1 MTSRL
6 VLTTLLAACGL
17 FASSQKG
24 TVRFGGL
31 PVPGATVTVSKG
43 EQKLSTVTGLDGG
56 YNFPDLPDGDWTLR
70 VEMLAFEPSEKKLA
84 ISGEAPAQ
92 DIDMKVLS
100 FDAIKS
106 TATAVAPPPPPVAAP
121 QLPTSL
127 NAASAKKKG
136 KAPAATTANNANPGF
151 QRTEAN
157 AVPGGD
163 RAADNGPTEAT
174 NQSAADSFAING
186 SSNNAAASNFGTS
199 AAFGNSRR
207 GAGSL
212 YNGNFGFNLGNSAL
226 DARSYSLTGQDTPK
240 PAYNHLQGSGSVGG
254 PVRIPHLIN
263 NRQPAQ
269 FFLTYQMQRNRNAN
283 VTSTRVPTAA
293 ERGGQLASGTI
304 APSLLSS
311 QAQGLLKYYPLPN
324 FTGTAAYNY
333 QTGLTS
339 YSDADIV
346 QGRLSKTVSKRDQVF
361 GTFAYQNIRT
371 SNTNI
376 FAFKDQ
382 VEIHNIDVT
391 ANISHRF
398 NNRIFGSGK
407 VEYNSSATRV
417 TPFFANTQNVSGDL
431 GITGNLQDPLNWG
444 PPSLNFAS
452 GIASLYDSQASY
464 NRSPTY
470 SVGSN
475 IYLNHSP
482 HNFTFG
488 GDYKR
493 QQFNNLA
500 QQNPRGSFT
509 FTGAAAGSDLADF
522 LTGVPDTSSIACGNA
537 DKYFRASLYDLYFT
551 DDWRVAPGLT
561 LNLGARW
568 EYNAPITELRGR
580 LVNLDITQGFKT
592 VAPVIASQP
601 TGPLTGS
608 KFASSLVSPDKSG
621 IQPRLAA
628 SWRPIAGSSLVVRA
642 GYGMNYN
649 TSVYQ
654 AIANQMA
661 QQSPLSRSFS
671 VQNTPGNPLTLA
683 NGFRQSSA
691 ITANT
696 FAVDPNFRVGY
707 VHTWS
712 LSVQRDLPGALV
724 ATVNYL
730 GILGRNAQQASL
742 PNTYPTGA
750 VNPCPTC
757 PSGFTYLSSNG
768 DSSRESLQ
776 VQLRRRLRS
785 GLTST
790 LQYTYAKAI
799 DNASLGGRN
808 GGGAFGLIAQNW
820 LNLKAERALS
830 NFDQRQVLSWTTQYT
845 TGMGIAGG
853 TLLGGWRGTAFKDW
867 TISNNISAGTG
878 TPQTPIYIAAVSGT
892 GVTGTIRPDY
902 TGAALYTAPPG
913 LFLNPAAFRAPA
925 TGLWGNTGR
934 NTITGPG
941 QFSMGASMTR
951 TFRVRDRINM
961 DVRIDANNV
970 LNHVVYSSWVT
981 TVSSPQFGLP
991 SSANQMRTAQASVR
1005 LRF

>member
-1 MTSRL
+1 MTYRL
-6 VLTTLLAACGL
+6 VLFSLLAASGL
-17 FASSQKG
+17 FAAAQKG

-31 PVPGATVTVSKG
+31 PVPGATVTATKSDK
-43 EQKLSTVTGLDGG
+43 KITTVTGVDGS
-56 YNFPDLPDGDWTLR
+56 YTFADLADGEWAIR
-70 VEMLAFEPSEKKLA
+70 VEMLGFEPGEKK
-84 ISGEAPAQ
+84 ISVAGETQPQ
-92 DIDMKVLS
+92 DIDMKVMS
-100 FDAIKS
+100 FDAIK
-106 TATAVAPPPPPVAAP
+106 ATTTMLPPPPPPVAAP
-121 QLPTSL
+121 PLPTSL
-127 NAASAKKKG
+127 NAANAKKKG
-136 KAPAATTANNANPGF
+136 KPAPAANAANPGF

-163 RAADNGPTEAT
+163 RNADNGPTEAT

-207 GAGSL
+207 GPGSL
-212 YNGNFGFNLGNSAL
+212 YTGNFGFNLGNSAL

-240 PAYNHLQGSGSVGG
+240 PAYNHLQGSASFGG
-254 PVRIPHLIN
+254 PLRIPHLIN
-263 NRQPAQ
+263 NKQPAQ
-269 FFLTYQMQRNRNAN
+269 FFITYQLQRNRNAN
-283 VTSTRVPTAA
+283 VTTTRVPTAA
-293 ERGGQLASGTI
+293 ERAGQLASGTI
-304 APSLLSS
+304 PASLLSP
-311 QAQGLLKYYPLPN
+311 QALALLKFYPMPN
-324 FTGTAAYNY
+324 FDANARYNY
-333 QTGLTS
+333 QAGLTS
-339 YSDADIV
+339 YQDADIV
-346 QGRLSKTVSKRDQVF
+346 SGRLSKTVSKRDQVF
-361 GTFAYQNIRT
+361 GTFSYQNIRT

-376 FAFKDQ
+376 FAFHDQ
-382 VEIHNIDVT
+382 IEIHNFDVT

-407 VEYNSSATRV
+407 AQYNTSSTRV
-417 TPFFANTQNVSGDL
+417 TPNFANKQNVSGDI
-431 GITGNLQDPLNWG
+431 GITGNLQDPLNYG
-444 PPSLNFAS
+444 PPSLNFSS
-452 GIASLYDSQASY
+452 GIASLYDAQASF
-464 NRSPTY
+464 NRSPTLAL
-470 SVGSN
+470 SGN
-475 IYLNHSP
+475 IYWNHTP

-488 GDYKR
+488 GDYKH
-493 QQFNNLA
+493 QQFNSLG

-522 LTGVPDTSSIACGNA
+522 LTGVPDTSSIAYGNA
-537 DKYFRASLYDLYFT
+537 DKYFRSSVYDLYFT

-568 EYNAPITELRGR
+568 EYNSPITELRGR
-580 LVNLDITQGFKT
+580 LVNLDIASGFKA
-592 VAPVIASQP
+592 VAPVIGNQP
-601 TGPLTGS
+601 TGSLTGN

-621 IQPRLAA
+621 LQPRLAA

-649 TSVYQ
+649 TSIYQ
-654 AIANQMA
+654 AIATQMA

-671 VQNTPGNPLTLA
+671 VQNTTGNPLTLA

-696 FAVDPNFRVGY
+696 FAIDPNFKVGY

-730 GILGRNAQQASL
+730 GILGRKAQQASL

-750 VNPCPTC
+750 TNPCPSC
-757 PSGFTYLSSNG
+757 PSGFTYLSSDG
-768 DSSRESLQ
+768 SSSRESLQ
-776 VQLRRRLRS
+776 MQLRRRLRS

-808 GGGAFGLIAQNW
+808 GGGGAYGLIAQNW
-820 LNLKAERALS
+820 LNLAAERGLS
-830 NFDQRQVLSWTTQYT
+830 NFDQRHVMSLSTQYT
-845 TGMGIAGG
+845 TGMGVAGG
-853 TLLGGWRGTAFKDW
+853 TLLAGWRGTAFKDW
-867 TISNNISAGTG
+867 TVSTNISAGTG
-878 TPQTPIYIAAVSGT
+878 TPQTPVYISAVAGT
-892 GVTGTIRPDY
+892 GVTGTLRPDY
-902 TGAALYTAPPG
+902 TGASIYSAPSG

-925 TGLWGNTGR
+925 AGQWGNTGR

-961 DVRIDANNV
+961 DVRLDSNNV
-970 LNHVVYSSWVT
+970 LNHVNYSSWVT
-981 TVSSPQFGLP
+981 TLSSPQFGLP
-991 SSANQMRTAQASVR
+991 SSASQMRTAQASVR